1 MTRGG
6 VRTGPRVLVAIK
18 RTSYRT
24 FILDRRDPHLQKL
37 LDRKDPTVRRLRR
50 AHDDHETT
58 VREVKDALSS
68 LGAHSELVEEVR
80 GDVGASFDFVLTV
93 GGDGTLL
100 TASHAVGPATPLL
113 GVNSAPQSSVGF
125 FCGARK
131 GTVLATL
138 RQAFDGKLLRS
149 ELTRM
154 RVELNGKVLSS
165 RVLNDALVC
174 HASPAAT
181 SRYILRIEHANRVD
195 EEDQRSSGLW
205 IGPAAGSTAAQKSAG
220 GRVLALTSKRIQYVV
235 REPYT
240 PIGELFRFPVGTVAP
255 DARIVILSKMRDT
268 KIFLDGPLI
277 SFDATLGDVLTLR
290 RSDEPLAVLG
300 LSRNG
305 GPKNR
310 R

>member
-1 MTRGG
+1 MVRGQ
-6 VRTGPRVLVAIK
+6 RTGPRVLAVIK

-24 FILDRRDPHLQKL
+24 FVLDRRDPHLQKL
-37 LDRKDPTVRRLRR
+37 LERKDPTVRRLRK

-58 VREVKDALSS
+58 VREVKDALTA
-68 LGAHSELVEEVR
+68 LGAHTELVEEIR
-80 GDVGASFDFVLTV
+80 GDVGPSFDLVLTV

-113 GVNSAPQSSVGF
+113 GVNSAPDSSVGF

-131 GTVLATL
+131 GTVRETL
-138 RQAFDGKLLRS
+138 RSAFEGRLKRS

-154 RVELNGKVLSS
+154 RVDLNGKVLSP

-181 SRYILRIEHANRVD
+181 SRYILRIEHAGRVD

-220 GRVLALTSKRIQYVV
+220 GRVLPLTSKRIQYVV

-240 PIGELFRFPVGTVAP
+240 PIGVPFRLPVGTIAA
-255 DARIVILSKMRDT
+255 DERLVILSKMRDA
-268 KIFLDGPLI
+268 KIFLDGPVI
-277 SFDATLGDVLTLR
+277 SFDATVGDVLTLR
-290 RSDEPLAVLG
+290 RSDEPLTVLG

-305 GPKNR
+305 ASKDR
-310 R
+310 KK